1 MVSHA
6 FRGIFDSLK
15 TIKQIKQ
22 IKTQKEL
29 SLNMKEELQKK
40 PRNPRRSSVE
50 GELPNPVDV
59 FVGQK
64 LRSRRNLIGI
74 TQESLAEAA
83 GITFQQVQKY
93 EKGRNRLSASRLFQ
107 FSRVLDVPVSYF
119 FEGFAASDS
128 QIGIQGGFAD
138 NEQDVFVGEVGEQ
151 EDILHR
157 KETVE
162 LIRTYYSIN
171 DEKLRRD
178 FLKMLKQMA
187 KNFKGGE

>member
-1 MVSHA
+1 
-6 FRGIFDSLK
+6 
-15 TIKQIKQ
+15 
-22 IKTQKEL
+22 
-29 SLNMKEELQKK
+29 MKEELLKK

-138 NEQDVFVGEVGEQ
+138 NDQDSFVGEADEQ

-162 LIRTYYSIN
+162 LIRTYYTIN

>member
-1 MVSHA
+1 
-6 FRGIFDSLK
+6 
-15 TIKQIKQ
+15 
-22 IKTQKEL
+22 
-29 SLNMKEELQKK
+29 MKEELLKK

-138 NEQDVFVGEVGEQ
+138 NDQDAFVGEVDEH

-162 LIRTYYSIN
+162 LIRTYYGIN

>member
-1 MVSHA
+1 MKEDLA
-6 FRGIFDSLK
+6 
-15 TIKQIKQ
+15 KQI
-22 IKTQKEL
+22 
-29 SLNMKEELQKK
+29 
-40 PRNPRRSSVE
+40 RNPRRSSVN
-50 GELPNPVDV
+50 GEEPNPVDV

-74 TQESLAEAA
+74 TQENLAEAA

-119 FEGFAASDS
+119 FDGFAASDS
-128 QIGIQGGFAD
+128 QIGIQAGFAEND
-138 NEQDVFVGEVGEQ
+138 QDAFIGEGDDQ

-162 LIRTYYSIN
+162 LIRTYYGIA
-171 DEKLRRD
+171 DERLRKD

-187 KNFKGGE
+187 KNFKANE

>member
-1 MVSHA
+1 
-6 FRGIFDSLK
+6 
-15 TIKQIKQ
+15 
-22 IKTQKEL
+22 
-29 SLNMKEELQKK
+29 MKEELQKK

-128 QIGIQGGFAD
+128 QIGIQGGFAEND
-138 NEQDVFVGEVGEQ
+138 QDAFVGEADEQ

-162 LIRTYYSIN
+162 LIRTYYTIN